1 MKIEPKRISR
11 AAQIMRAAFKNVLGR
26 APTDWELQTI
36 LAQAHLESGFG
47 APWKAPCNECNNWG
61 AIQCTKAQ
69 VAKYCRPGED
79 YCGVC
84 CMYLTTREDNTWYRW
99 YYRVYNTP
107 AEGAEDLVR
116 VGYTGRRSKVLDA
129 ARDGNLYEAV
139 KELKATQY
147 FELPLQDYY
156 EHLVWRSREIAAT
169 LEQEPIPLG
178 GKGAGAGVGS
188 AMLVGALALAGVVL
202 ILRVK

>member
-1 MKIEPKRISR
+1 
-11 AAQIMRAAFKNVLGR
+11 
-26 APTDWELQTI
+26 
-36 LAQAHLESGFG
+36 
-47 APWKAPCNECNNWG
+47 
-61 AIQCTKAQ
+61 
-69 VAKYCRPGED
+69 
-79 YCGVC
+79 
-84 CMYLTTREDNTWYRW
+84 MYLTTREDNTWYRW